1 MCLIGFEVINFLI
14 DLLGGVELFV
24 SGDHWPEHGR
34 GCEGAGV
41 AAEGEEAQDCHPGE
55 LEAG

>member
-1 MCLIGFEVINFLI
+1 MCLIGFEVINF
-14 DLLGGVELFV
+14 LGGVELFV